1 MMTVTAKMHFLD
13 PAHTGGPVADLDLR
27 TLDYEPDGREL
38 ADFLQAQK
46 EWKEQNPNYNME
58 DAADY
63 YAELQGEI
71 ERGK

>member
-1 MMTVTAKMHFLD
+1 MKGGQVPKAKKQK
-13 PAHTGGPVADLDLR
+13 PKTNE
-27 TLDYEPDGREL
+27 DYEPDGRDL
-38 ADFLQAQK
+38 AAHLQAQK
-46 EWKEQNPNYNME
+46 EWKKRNPNFSME

>member
-1 MMTVTAKMHFLD
+1 MSNISKKSKKQKPKIDENLD
-13 PAHTGGPVADLDLR
+13 SYKN
-27 TLDYEPDGREL
+27 YEPDWREL
-38 ADFLQAQK
+38 QASLETEK
-46 EWKEQNPNYNME
+46 EWKEQNPNFSME

>member
-1 MMTVTAKMHFLD
+1 MSKESKKKEKD
-13 PAHTGGPVADLDLR
+13 IWE
-27 TLDYEPDGREL
+27 DYEPDGRDL
-38 ADFLQAQK
+38 AAYLQAQK
-46 EWKEQNPNYNME
+46 EWKKRNPNFSME

>member
-1 MMTVTAKMHFLD
+1 MSKRRKKKEKD
-13 PAHTGGPVADLDLR
+13 IWEG
-27 TLDYEPDGREL
+27 YEPDWREL
-38 ADFLQAQK
+38 QASLEAEK
-46 EWKEQNPNYNME
+46 EWKEQNPNFSME

>member
-1 MMTVTAKMHFLD
+1 MSKRSKKKEED
-13 PAHTGGPVADLDLR
+13 IWE
-27 TLDYEPDGREL
+27 DYEPDGRDL
-38 ADFLQAQK
+38 AAHLRAQK
-46 EWKEQNPNYNME
+46 EWKKRNPNFSME

>member
-1 MMTVTAKMHFLD
+1 MSKISKKLKKQKPKIEAN
-13 PAHTGGPVADLDLR
+13 
-27 TLDYEPDGREL
+27 YEPDGREL

-46 EWKEQNPNYNME
+46 EWKEQNPNFSME

>member
-1 MMTVTAKMHFLD
+1 MSKIFKKPKKQKPKTD
-13 PAHTGGPVADLDLR
+13 E
-27 TLDYEPDGREL
+27 DYEPDGRDL
-38 ADFLQAQK
+38 AAFHEAQEECK
-46 EWKEQNPNYNME
+46 KQNPDFSIE

>member
-1 MMTVTAKMHFLD
+1 MK
-13 PAHTGGPVADLDLR
+13 GGYMSKRRKKKKPEIDEEFDSYK
-27 TLDYEPDGREL
+27 DYEPDGRDL
-38 ADFLQAQK
+38 AAFHEAQEECK
-46 EWKEQNPNYNME
+46 KQNPDFSIE